1 MAVTVKK
8 ITLWRREVENK
19 PGVLDRVL
27 GPLADAGADLQVV
40 MGYRYSGD
48 ERKAAIEVYPV
59 SGKKATAAA
68 RRARLTSS
76 SIPTLL
82 VQGGNQPGLGHAIAQ
97 AIAEA
102 GINVGFLVAQ
112 VMGTTYSAV
121 IGFDDEAASRKAA
134 TLIKKATRQARK
146 QPAD

>member
-8 ITLWRREVENK
+8 ITLWRGEVKNK
-19 PGVLDRVL
+19 PGVLNKVL

-40 MGYRYSGD
+40 MGYRYHGHGN
-48 ERKAAIEVYPV
+48 KAAIEVYPV
-59 SGKKATAAA
+59 SGKRATTAARGA
-68 RRARLTSS
+68 GLSAS

-82 VQGGNQPGLGHAIAQ
+82 VEGDNRPGLGHAIAQ

-112 VMGTTYSAV
+112 VIGTRFSAV
-121 IGFDDEAASRKAA
+121 IGFDDEAASRKAVS
-134 TLIKKATRQARK
+134 LIKKVSRQIGK
-146 QPAD
+146 